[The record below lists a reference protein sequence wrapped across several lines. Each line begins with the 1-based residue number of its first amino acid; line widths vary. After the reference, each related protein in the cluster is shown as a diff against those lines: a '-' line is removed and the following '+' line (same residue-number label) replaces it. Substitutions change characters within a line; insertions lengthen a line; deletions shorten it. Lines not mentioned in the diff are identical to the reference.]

1 MFYDNLLEPWH
12 RFFFTKC
19 LRAASTH
26 EIKAAYRKLALEL
39 HPDVTNSCPVKLE
52 RFKLAARAY
61 EILSD
66 QNQRSQYDREYF
78 GFSHYQLYN
87 SGARGNSS
95 SQHFAQRGRIYAP
108 RPPPN
113 FKRFDH
119 EKWKHYHYGDGLLEE
134 QIQIMKK
141 RAEAAGKSFEDSSS
155 PLGRGFSNPK
165 FREQRDQNELRAREE
180 IRQRM
185 QNRVK
190 NRPLRKSQAI
200 HTAHNVNEE
209 NSSACL
215 IM

>member
-1 MFYDNLLEPWH
+1 LFAK
-12 RFFFTKC
+12 R
-19 LRAASTH
+19 LRTAKTH

-52 RFKLAARAY
+52 KFKLASRAY

-78 GFSHYQLYN
+78 GFCHYQHYN
-87 SGARGNSS
+87 SGAHGNNSS
-95 SQHFAQRGRIYAP
+95 QCFSQRSRIYAP

-134 QIQIMKK
+134 QIEIMKK
-141 RAEAAGKSFEDSSS
+141 RAEAAGKSFEESCS
-155 PLGRGFSNPK
+155 PLGRGFCKPK
-165 FREQRDQNELRAREE
+165 IREQRDNNELWARED

-190 NRPLRKSQAI
+190 NRPLRKSQTI
-200 HTAHNVNEE
+200 NTANNFNEE